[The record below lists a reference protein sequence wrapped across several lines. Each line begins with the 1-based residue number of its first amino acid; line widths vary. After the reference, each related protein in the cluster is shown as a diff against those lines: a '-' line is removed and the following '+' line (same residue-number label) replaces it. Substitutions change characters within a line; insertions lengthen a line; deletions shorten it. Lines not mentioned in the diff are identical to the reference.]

1 MLELYLVTKPQ
12 SDLLDVV
19 GQAITGGVSIVQLR
33 DKSCSDEELIQQAL
47 QLQQILPK
55 DVPLIINDRL
65 SVAQTV
71 GCGLHVGMDDTSPVE
86 ARERLGKTAII
97 GLTIHDRI
105 DLAERYQQVI
115 SYVGVGPV
123 FATATKK
130 DAKPVLGVE
139 RLREIVLQC
148 PVPVVAIGGISVHN
162 VAAVRATGVAGVA
175 VCSAIMS
182 SKTPSRSAMRLKQFA

>member
-33 DKSCSDEELIQQAL
+33 NKSCSDEELIQQAL

-71 GCGLHVGMDDTSPVE
+71 GCGLHVGMDDASPVE

-123 FATATKK
+123 FATETKK
-130 DAKPVLGVE
+130 DAKPVLGVK

-162 VAAVRATGVAGVA
+162 VAAVRATGVVGVA

-182 SKTPSRSAMRLKQFA
+182 SKTPSRSAMRLKRLA